1 MLVDALAK
9 HSTFLDL
16 IADSSLSRVNA
27 TRAIVNALNLA
38 LQLEIHSAKPATS
51 LLLLDSQPENM
62 TSALS
67 SAASSLALLYDTLA
81 LPSRA
86 VEAMLSVI
94 TTGLCIVSQVSLTA
108 RTALPTVRSLCL
120 ERGLTIHALK
130 GGSEAIGRWPAH
142 TDPSVLATM
151 WNTDFVKEV
160 VQDYRFRRSLDRI
173 FGSKSLLTHDL
184 VNPAPNFFEEPVWAE
199 TQFSMPF

>member
-16 IADSSLSRVNA
+16 IADPSLSRVNA

-38 LQLEIHSAKPATS
+38 LQLEVHSAQTATS
-51 LLLLDSQPENM
+51 LLLLDPQPETM

-94 TTGLCIVSQVSLTA
+94 ITGLDIVSQVSSTA
-108 RTALPTVRSLCL
+108 RTALPTVRTMCL
-120 ERGLTIHALK
+120 ERGLTIHAPNDESKATRRLL
-130 GGSEAIGRWPAH
+130 AD

-151 WNTDFVKEV
+151 WNAEFTKDV
-160 VQDYRFRRSLDRI
+160 VEDYRFRRSLEHI
-173 FGSKSLLTHDL
+173 FGSKNFLTYDL
-184 VNPAPNFFEEPVWAE
+184 ANPTSTFFEEPIWAE
-199 TQFSMPF
+199 THFPMQI